1 MRHLALAALMLA
13 TPMAFAAGTVNIYNW
28 PDYIA
33 PDTLSN
39 FQRQT
44 GIETRY
50 SLFDSNDTLEKR
62 LRESPGK
69 YDVIFPSNHFMN
81 RHISAGNL
89 KPLDRTRLPNWK
101 YLNPALLRAL
111 EINDPG
117 NRYGFPYLFGVSGI
131 GYNVDQV
138 RAALGNDAPVDS
150 WDLVFKPE
158 NIARLQKC
166 GVAILDIG
174 PELLPMALNYLG
186 LPSHSQN
193 PADYDKAQALLLSI
207 KPYVRYFDS
216 VEYSHQLAEG
226 KLCAVVGFSGD
237 VLQAQTQARQAG
249 KGVEIE
255 FTLPREGSTMWFDMV
270 AIPADAPNE
279 DAAYTFLNYLLDPKV
294 MANITN
300 SVHYAN
306 GNEGADE
313 WVDPVLK
320 RDRRIY
326 PSAEVMSKLFLLQ
339 PMPAEIEQLRTR
351 IWNQI
356 RH

>member
-117 NRYGFPYLFGVSGI
+117 
-131 GYNVDQV
+131 
-138 RAALGNDAPVDS
+138 
-150 WDLVFKPE
+150 
-158 NIARLQKC
+158 
-166 GVAILDIG
+166 
-174 PELLPMALNYLG
+174 
-186 LPSHSQN
+186 
-193 PADYDKAQALLLSI
+193 
-207 KPYVRYFDS
+207 
-216 VEYSHQLAEG
+216 
-226 KLCAVVGFSGD
+226 
-237 VLQAQTQARQAG
+237 
-249 KGVEIE
+249 
-255 FTLPREGSTMWFDMV
+255 
-270 AIPADAPNE
+270 
-279 DAAYTFLNYLLDPKV
+279 
-294 MANITN
+294 
-300 SVHYAN
+300 
-306 GNEGADE
+306 
-313 WVDPVLK
+313 
-320 RDRRIY
+320 
-326 PSAEVMSKLFLLQ
+326 
-339 PMPAEIEQLRTR
+339 TR
-351 IWNQI
+351 
-356 RH
+356 

>member
-1 MRHLALAALMLA
+1 MLRLALAALTLV
-13 TPMAFAAGTVNIYNW
+13 TPMVFATGKVSIYNW

-39 FQRQT
+39 FQRET
-44 GIETRY
+44 GIEPEY
-50 SLFDSNDTLEKR
+50 SVFDSNETLAKR
-62 LRESPGK
+62 LHDAPGR
-69 YDVIFPSNHFMN
+69 YDVVFPSNHYMN
-81 RHISAGNL
+81 RHIDAGTL
-89 KPLDRTRLPNWK
+89 QPLDRTRLPNWK
-101 YLNPALLRAL
+101 YLNPVLLRAL

-117 NRYGFPYLFGVSGI
+117 NRYGFPYLWGVSGI
-131 GYNVDQV
+131 GYNVNQV
-138 RAALGNDAPVDS
+138 RAALGDDAPVDS

-186 LPSHSQN
+186 LPPHSHN
-193 PADYDKAQALLLSI
+193 PADYEKAQALLLSI

-216 VEYSHQLAEG
+216 VEYSHELAAG

-237 VLQAQTQARQAG
+237 VLQAQMQARQDG
-249 KGVEIE
+249 KGVAIE

-270 AIPADAPNE
+270 AIPTEAPNQ
-279 DAAYTFLNYLLDPKV
+279 DAAYTFLNYLLEPKV
-294 MANITN
+294 MAGITN

-313 WVDPVLK
+313 WENPEI
-320 RDRRIY
+320 RGDRRIY

-339 PMPAEIEQLRTR
+339 PMPADIERLRTR
-351 IWNQI
+351 TWNQI